1 MSIILYQNSNIIG
14 VYENYEL
21 CCDFIKSIENL
32 GWATNFKIVKY
43 KINTCIK
50 EWEKKISF
58 IEKDISDKNDLFL
71 QDNIEEKISET
82 TKVKTET
89 KESKK
94 KKKKEAK
101 ERQKEQYNINLL
113 KAQKEKII
121 ESKNKY
127 EVDLKLY
134 KDFKSKKDQD
144 NSFEIPEMFL
154 DKYEIFNNLDSD
166 DNLSWD
172 SFATEYKEKDFNGRF
187 SNIFEV
193 SNEFDSKFCNNLK
206 IESSESSESDSESE
220 SEIEETSDY
229 NNSSDTCGEDIIEVF
244 SSDGSN

>member
-1 MSIILYQNSNIIG
+1 M
-14 VYENYEL
+14 
-21 CCDFIKSIENL
+21 
-32 GWATNFKIVKY
+32 
-43 KINTCIK
+43 
-50 EWEKKISF
+50 
-58 IEKDISDKNDLFL
+58 
-71 QDNIEEKISET
+71 
-82 TKVKTET
+82 
-89 KESKK
+89 
-94 KKKKEAK
+94 
-101 ERQKEQYNINLL
+101 
-113 KAQKEKII
+113 
-121 ESKNKY
+121 
-127 EVDLKLY
+127 KLY

-172 SFATEYKEKDFNGRF
+172 SFATEYKEKDFN
-187 SNIFEV
+187 
-193 SNEFDSKFCNNLK
+193 DLK